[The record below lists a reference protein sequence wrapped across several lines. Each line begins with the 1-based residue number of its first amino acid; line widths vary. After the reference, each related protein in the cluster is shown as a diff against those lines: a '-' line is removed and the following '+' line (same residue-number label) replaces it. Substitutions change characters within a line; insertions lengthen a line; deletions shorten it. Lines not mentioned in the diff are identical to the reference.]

1 MAGFDPFIS
10 SGFSIRRIKYYL
22 KRWAI
27 WWIETAEI
35 WDIEAL
41 LSWFIE
47 TCWQLPLAAIAEG
60 LRQHNRT
67 TLLGKTTLS
76 AQIDSFG
83 SVA

>member
-1 MAGFDPFIS
+1 MMVTT
-10 SGFSIRRIKYYL
+10 GFSIRRIKHYL
-22 KRWAI
+22 KRWAV
-27 WWIETAEI
+27 WWAETAET

-60 LRQHNRT
+60 LRQHSRT
-67 TLLGKTTLS
+67 TLLRKTTLS